1 MFSGLT
7 IRGRCLLAAAV
18 ASAVCAVVLDERDLL
33 RVAVFL
39 AALPLFASAVSARG
53 GTGLTAHREL
63 EPRRAEVGTAATV
76 RLRLT
81 SRSGTPLGEV
91 RLTDGV
97 PATLGGDASRA
108 LHSPTRRREALVEY
122 QVRPEL
128 RGIHHIGPLR
138 CRAADPFGL
147 SSFDRELLPTTR
159 FTVLPRVFELSGL
172 PNGFG
177 PGTGET
183 GSGSARAG
191 EGADDSTVR
200 EYRQGDDIRRVHWK
214 TTARRDELMVR
225 TEERPERGGTTVLL
239 DQRATAHRGT
249 GKHSSLEWAVSAA
262 ASICS
267 HLHRNGRRPRL
278 VGAGGT
284 PVPEDGR
291 AHLHL
296 SGEVAENLLLEAL
309 AALQPSARREL
320 TDGADPAEGQHLVA
334 VLGRTTLAGAN
345 ELASLRPAG
354 ARSLALLLNA
364 ERWNTDGHGG
374 EQAAVA
380 RRLRDTGWTVVTVDG
395 PATPVPR
402 VWESLCE
409 QSTRP
414 DVLRAER

>member
-1 MFSGLT
+1 MFSGLS

-18 ASAVCAVVLDERDLL
+18 ASAVCALVLDERDLL
-33 RVAVFL
+33 RVAAFL

-53 GTGLTAHREL
+53 GSGLTAHREL
-63 EPRRAEVGTAATV
+63 EPRRVEVGATATV

-81 SRSGTPLGEV
+81 SRSGTPLGEM
-91 RLTDGV
+91 RLTDDV
-97 PATLGGDASRA
+97 PATLGGDARRA
-108 LHSPTRRREALVEY
+108 LHSPTRRKGAFVEY
-122 QVRPEL
+122 QVHAEL
-128 RGIHHIGPLR
+128 RGVHHIGPLR

-147 SSFDRELLPTTR
+147 SSFSRELLPTTR
-159 FTVLPRVFELSGL
+159 FTVVPRVFELSGL

-177 PGTGET
+177 SGAGET
-183 GSGSARAG
+183 GSGNARAG

-239 DQRATAHRGT
+239 DQRAAAHRGT
-249 GKHSSLEWAVSAA
+249 GKHSSLEWAISAS

-267 HLHRNGRRPRL
+267 HLRRNGLRPRL
-278 VGAGGT
+278 VGAGGA

-291 AHLHL
+291 THPHL
-296 SGEVAENLLLEAL
+296 SGEAGENLLLEAL

-320 TDGADPAEGQHLVA
+320 TDGADPAEGQNLVA
-334 VLGRTTLAGAN
+334 VLGRTTLTGAN

-354 ARSLALLLNA
+354 ARSLALLLNT
-364 ERWNTDGHGG
+364 ERWNTDGRGD

-380 RRLRDTGWTVVTVDG
+380 RRLRDRGWTVVTVDG
-395 PATPVPR
+395 PVTPVAR
-402 VWESLCE
+402 AWESLCG

-414 DVLRAER
+414 DVLWTER